1 MSSNQPE
8 SCGSSSQNKRSG
20 KRKQWSNEKME
31 QAIKAVDGGMSITMA
46 SSTFSVPRKT
56 LDDRIKGK
64 VVHGTNPGPCTAL
77 SYEEEKSLTE
87 YLVYMANSGFPLTRT
102 MVRAFTW
109 EIAKRSNTDSR
120 FNPNFGPGEHWW
132 RLYKKRHPELTLR
145 KVDMLQRSRA
155 EALNVYLPAM
165 LILNKI

>member
-1 MSSNQPE
+1 MSSNPPE
-8 SCGSSSQNKRSG
+8 SCGSSNQNKRSG

-31 QAIKAVDGGMSITMA
+31 QAIKVVDGGMSITMA

-64 VVHGTNPGPCTAL
+64 VVHDTNPGPCTAL

-102 MVRAFTW
+102 MVRAF
-109 EIAKRSNTDSR
+109 
-120 FNPNFGPGEHWW
+120 
-132 RLYKKRHPELTLR
+132 
-145 KVDMLQRSRA
+145 V
-155 EALNVYLPAM
+155 
-165 LILNKI
+165 